1 MQAKIIILAL
11 LSALFLCSCGHNFV
25 QYGDGIG
32 IDLGIRPQNGIFS
45 VTLRYGKI
53 MTAAVRDNTEIEF
66 NNTNFNIKVGK
77 QINGAAVDLEKAKKI
92 NKIKKE

>member
-1 MQAKIIILAL
+1 MQAKVIILLL

-25 QYGDGIG
+25 QYGDGVG

-53 MTAAVRDNTEIEF
+53 MTAAVRDNTEIDF
-66 NNTNFNIKVGK
+66 NNSKFNIKVGK
-77 QINGAAVDLEKAKKI
+77 QINGATVDMIKAKTTP
-92 NKIKKE
+92 KE